1 MTIPVAFHAE
11 LDRNVTTRT
20 EKNLFMRDVI
30 TNIGGGYNGQTGM
43 FTAPVSGTY
52 CFMATASPLPGKFSR
67 AEIVSNSTGLAYLWC
82 EDDASCTC
90 HTTVKLL
97 EGQKVSLRSCGEEE
111 NKFSGPG
118 NTSFSGMLLQPDLW
132 LWPCCAVKL
141 GRFWI
146 CSHLLLCIIK

>member
-1 MTIPVAFHAE
+1 MTTPVAFHAE

-52 CFMATASPLPGKFSR
+52 CFMATASPGQGNISR
-67 AEIVSNSTGLAYLWC
+67 AEIVSNSTVVAYLWS

-97 EGQKVSLRSCGEEE
+97 EGQKVSLRSYGKEEYQ
-111 NKFSGPG
+111 FHGPG
-118 NTSFSGMLLQPDLW
+118 NTSFSGMLLQPDL
-132 LWPCCAVKL
+132 
-141 GRFWI
+141 
-146 CSHLLLCIIK
+146 